1 MCDVHALRA
10 IQSSYTGGPGD
21 GDMRGTG
28 EAESEGGSIGVQD
41 VALELGWRDGVGV
54 AIETCSPT
62 PQGIVRR
69 GREDDAG
76 AQRRPSPLPP
86 VPDTETAGQLR
97 GSREAVAADH
107 LENISAARPIVLN
120 SMNSSIHIQP
130 SEAGVKGPPSSVK
143 GVQVWGL
150 GCRV

>member
-1 MCDVHALRA
+1 MRA
-10 IQSSYTGGPGD
+10 GASGTGG
-21 GDMRGTG
+21 
-28 EAESEGGSIGVQD
+28 SEGVSIGVED

-76 AQRRPSPLPP
+76 AQRRPAPLPP
-86 VPDTETAGQLR
+86 VTDTETAGQLR
-97 GSREAVAADH
+97 GAREAAAADH
-107 LENISAARPIVLN
+107 QAKISASRPIVSN
-120 SMNSSIHIQP
+120 SMNSAIHIQP

-143 GVQVWGL
+143 GVPV
-150 GCRV
+150 